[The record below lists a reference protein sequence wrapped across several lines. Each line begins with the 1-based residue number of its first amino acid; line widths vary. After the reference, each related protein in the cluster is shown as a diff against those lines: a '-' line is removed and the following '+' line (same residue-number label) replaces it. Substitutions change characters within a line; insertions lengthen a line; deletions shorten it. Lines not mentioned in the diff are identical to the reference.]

1 MCNLS
6 RARARRPLAHSGTPL
21 REKGKIADDRD
32 RRFLTRFRHL
42 GMFFSTKF
50 TRLDVEPPGEFEFR
64 SLRLGSA
71 GLQQHARLVG
81 VCFS

>member
-6 RARARRPLAHSGTPL
+6 RARARRPLAQSGTPL
-21 REKGKIADDRD
+21 REKGKIGRPRSPISLEVSPCD
-32 RRFLTRFRHL
+32 